1 MVALLFNP
9 RVAGWHGPWRVLA
22 MLVALVAYWPAGSSA
37 EPLHFVAAEIQSI
50 EGRGFSSMPY
60 SLEAAALHGSWAQV
74 SLPHTLPPELIPDID
89 DPRNP
94 RTVVTWYRLQIPKQK
109 AMADRSSPRYLYIP
123 RWKTDGQLAVYADGR
138 LVYRSTGNLLWNG
151 ANHPLW
157 IPLYEAQSAQLPDRI
172 FLRIER
178 LRATGAAVS
187 SVWLGRQDEIG
198 WRYRLRDLL
207 QIQLPLMT
215 SAAFLAVGL
224 FALFV
229 WVRLKLASREP
240 DSLYLLFFFLS
251 LASFF
256 RSLHFYVGQ
265 FKLPLP
271 DSWFGW
277 LTISSLFWLIATSH
291 FLLIRLHRRPRP
303 WLNRVVIGITAA
315 VTVVTLPVMP
325 SVLPGA
331 HELARITYLVLLGMG
346 FSVAISGLRAA
357 REAGSGEA
365 KLLASWGVV
374 GMLLGVHD
382 WLLQNNLVGI
392 EGSYLSVYVGT
403 GLFLIFMYILLRRY
417 VNALE
422 SERQANASLAQR
434 LQTRENELNKSYARL
449 REVEHRQTLSQER
462 QRLMQDM
469 HDGLGSSLVSALR
482 VVEDGRLLEAQVADV
497 LRSCIDDL
505 KLAIDSME
513 PVEADLL
520 LLLATLRFR
529 LGSRLK
535 NSSIRLVWNISDVPA
550 LHWLDPRNA
559 LHILRILQEAF
570 ANILKHAQATEIHVS
585 TTASDGWVEVSVADD
600 GKGFLVDQAVQG
612 GGKGLLNQMRRAEAL
627 AGTVLLASSSKGSVL
642 TLRLPQQR
650 PVAN

>member
-1 MVALLFNP
+1 MLAVFSNP
-9 RVAGWHGPWRVLA
+9 HRAGWRGVWRWLA
-22 MLVALVAYWPAGSSA
+22 ALVVFVACWPACSHA
-37 EPLHFVAAEIQSI
+37 EPLHFVAAEVLST
-50 EGRGFSSMPY
+50 EGRGFSTTPY
-60 SLEAAALHGSWAQV
+60 SLDSVALNGPWAQV
-74 SLPHTLPPELIPDID
+74 NLPHTLPPELIPGMD
-89 DPRNP
+89 DPLNP
-94 RTVVTWYRLQIPKQK
+94 RTVVTWYRLQAPGHQ
-109 AMADRSSPRYLYIP
+109 ATSDRASPRYLYIP
-123 RWKTDGQLAVYADGR
+123 RWKIDGQLAVYVGGR
-138 LVYRSTGNLLWNG
+138 LVYRSNGNLLWNG

-157 IPLYEAQSAQLPDRI
+157 IPLYEAQSAELPSHI
-172 FLRIER
+172 LLRIER

-198 WRYRLRDLL
+198 WRYRLRDML

-229 WVRLKLASREP
+229 WVRLKWASREP
-240 DSLYLLFFFLS
+240 NLLYLLFFTLS

-256 RSLHFYVGQ
+256 RSLHFFVGQ
-265 FKLPLP
+265 FRLPLP
-271 DSWFGW
+271 DNWFGW

-291 FLLIRLHRRPRP
+291 FLLIRLHQRPRP

-315 VTVVTLPVMP
+315 FTLVTLPVLS

-331 HELARITYLVLLGMG
+331 SVMARLIYLVLLGMG

-357 REAGSGEA
+357 RQAGSGEA
-365 KLLASWGVV
+365 MVLASWGMV

-382 WLLQNNLVGI
+382 WLLQNNWVDV
-392 EGSYLSVYVGT
+392 EGSYLSAYVGT

-434 LQTRENELNKSYARL
+434 LQARENELNQSYERL

-482 VVEDGRLLEAQVADV
+482 VVEDGRLHEAQVADV

-535 NSSIRLVWNISDVPA
+535 SSSIRLVWSISDVPA
-550 LHWLDPRNA
+550 LDWLDPRNA

-570 ANILKHAQATEIHVS
+570 ANILKHAQASVIQVS
-585 TTASDGWVEVSVADD
+585 TRASDGWVEVSVADN
-600 GKGFLVDQAVQG
+600 GKGFLVDQAVQS
-612 GGKGLLNQMRRAEAL
+612 GGKGLLNQMRRAESL
-627 AGTVLLASSSKGSVL
+627 AGAVVLESSSKGSVF

-650 PVAN
+650 PMVN